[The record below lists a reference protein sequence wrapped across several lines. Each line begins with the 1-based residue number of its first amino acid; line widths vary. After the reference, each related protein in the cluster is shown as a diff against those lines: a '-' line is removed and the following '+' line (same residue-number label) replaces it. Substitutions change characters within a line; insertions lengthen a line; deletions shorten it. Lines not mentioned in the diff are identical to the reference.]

1 MLTPVNLQRFP
12 FVILI
17 CKEIHTH
24 PLPLLSKTPTYIK
37 SELKK
42 LIENTKD
49 QLIDITAQQLIS
61 GQFNSFLLYFFKLLK
76 IL

>member
-1 MLTPVNLQRFP
+1 MLTPLNLQRFP

-17 CKEIHTH
+17 SKGIHTH
-24 PLPLLSKTPTYIK
+24 PLPPPTKTPTCIK

-42 LIENTKD
+42 LIENSKE

-61 GQFNSFLLYFFKLLK
+61 G
-76 IL
+76 